1 MAQPC
6 ASVVILSRDLMGSL
20 SLYNSHPKTYGK
32 GSKQCR
38 VEGRRGGMGII
49 SKYGIMM
56 KRQTFRERAKDMG
69 WMKCN

>member
-1 MAQPC
+1 MAQSC
-6 ASVVILSRDLMGSL
+6 ALPSGLSRDLMGSL